1 MGKETDRVH
10 DENIFYAKMFAPFFL
25 GFQFH
30 FKSSGKP
37 GTSIGKIKLLK
48 IFTLLRRFKKYLRNF
63 ISKLYIFFFFNFN
76 SNNRQIAFCDVTERI
91 FSHAFRLAH
100 FLPT

>member
-63 ISKLYIFFFFNFN
+63 ISKLYIFF
-76 SNNRQIAFCDVTERI
+76 SLISTQITDR
-91 FSHAFRLAH
+91 
-100 FLPT
+100 